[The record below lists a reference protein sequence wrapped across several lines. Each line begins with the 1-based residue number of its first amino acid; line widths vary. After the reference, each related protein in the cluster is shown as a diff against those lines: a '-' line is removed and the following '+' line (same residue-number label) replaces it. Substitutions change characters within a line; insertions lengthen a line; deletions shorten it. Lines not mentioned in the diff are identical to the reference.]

1 MFDAVNDR
9 IIFFTENNIT
19 VFSHNLNYKIAVHQ
33 ISKFISVFKFY
44 KNNAFQFML
53 IDTADPCTT

>member
-19 VFSHNLNYKIAVHQ
+19 VFTHQ
-33 ISKFISVFKFY
+33 FDVELLGTQIPHFVEVF
-44 KNNAFQFML
+44 
-53 IDTADPCTT
+53 